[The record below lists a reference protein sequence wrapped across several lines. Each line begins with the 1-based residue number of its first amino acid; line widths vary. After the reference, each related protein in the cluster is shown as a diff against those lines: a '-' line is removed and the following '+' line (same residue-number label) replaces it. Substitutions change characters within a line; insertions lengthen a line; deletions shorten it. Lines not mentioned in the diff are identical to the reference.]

1 MIEKGT
7 SAMKKN
13 PSRSNP
19 GEPGS
24 KTGEN
29 FCRRALT
36 IFLILSGFFLPIFA
50 GQPLEIIHAEKT
62 TASREAQFLDS
73 LIAEMTI
80 EEKLGQLA
88 QYRWNWRDD
97 TVKKQYR
104 QYIREGKVGSFLGV
118 AGVERTRE
126 LQRLAVE
133 ELRLK
138 IPLLFAEDVIHGW
151 RTTFP
156 VPLAEASS
164 WDPEIVE
171 RSARIAAIEAS
182 AMGLHWTFAPMVDI
196 ARDPRWG
203 RIVEG
208 SGEDPFL
215 GAVMAAARVRGFQGN
230 DLSAPNTLLAC
241 AKHFAAY
248 GGAEGGRDYNV
259 VDISERTLREIYLPP
274 FQTAV
279 QAGVGS
285 IMGAFNEIGGV
296 PMHASDWLVNGVL
309 RDEWGFDGIV
319 ISDYTAVEELQ
330 PHGVA
335 ANRAAAGILALTAG
349 VDIDMVSGIYAHD
362 LPEMVRQGKLDET
375 LVNQTVLRVL
385 EAKYRLGLF
394 DDPYRYHDVE
404 REKTSLLTPEHIAA
418 AQEMARKSIV
428 LLKNENEM
436 LPLSKNLKTLA
447 VIGSLANDRRAPLG
461 PWAGY
466 ADTNRVV
473 TILGGI
479 RSAVSPET
487 NITYTP
493 GYDLQN
499 FSDNGGFAE
508 ALQLAKQADAVV
520 LVLGER
526 ANMSGEAANRA
537 DIGLPGEQEA
547 LAKTIRDTSK
557 PLVVVLMNGRPLAI
571 PWLAENVPAIL
582 ETWFLGVQMGTAVAD
597 VLFGDY
603 NPGGK
608 LPVTFPRATGQIPIY
623 YNHKNTGRPPKAAE
637 HYTSKYLD
645 LPWTPQY
652 PFGYG
657 LSYTRFE
664 YGAPRLSAPEM
675 KLNDTLT
682 VEVKVT
688 NTGKRPGDEVAQLY
702 IQDEVASVT
711 RPVKQLRGFR
721 RIHIEPGETQTVT
734 FQLTFEDLAFY
745 NQEMKWVVEPG
756 FFKVFVGGNSVEV
769 QEARF
774 GVVD

>member
-1 MIEKGT
+1 M
-7 SAMKKN
+7 N
-13 PSRSNP
+13 P
-19 GEPGS
+19 
-24 KTGEN
+24 
-29 FCRRALT
+29 RRT
-36 IFLILSGFFLPIFA
+36 LILIILILLFPGFRNFFAQTAESGNAP
-50 GQPLEIIHAEKT
+50 AESSAANMQELVKRLL
-62 TASREAQFLDS
+62 SH
-73 LIAEMTI
+73 MTL

-88 QYRWNWRDD
+88 QYRWNWRDEAI
-97 TVKKQYR
+97 QEQSR
-104 QYIREGKVGSFLGV
+104 QFIREGRVGSFLGIS
-118 AGVERTRE
+118 GVERTRE

-133 ELRLK
+133 ESRLK

-156 VPLAEASS
+156 VPLAEAGS
-164 WDPEIVE
+164 WDPEAVE

-208 SGEDPFL
+208 SGEDPYL
-215 GAVMAAARVRGFQGN
+215 GSVMAAARVRGFSRGD

-259 VDISERTLREIYLPP
+259 VDISERTLREIYLEP
-274 FQTAV
+274 FRAAV
-279 QAGVGS
+279 QAGAGS
-285 IMGAFNEIGGV
+285 IMSAFNEVNGV
-296 PMHASDWLVNGVL
+296 PMTANGWMINDIL
-309 RDEWGFDGIV
+309 RGEWGFAGLV
-319 ISDYTAVEELQ
+319 VSDYTAVAELQ

-335 ANRAAAGILALTAG
+335 ANRAEAGVLALTAG
-349 VDIDMVSGIYAHD
+349 VDIDMVSGIYGND
-362 LPEMVRQGKLDET
+362 LGELVRQGKLDEA
-375 LVNQTVLRVL
+375 LVDQAVTRVL

-394 DDPYRYHDVE
+394 DDPYHYHDPE
-404 REKTSLLTPEHIAA
+404 REKNSLLTPEHIAA
-418 AQEMARKSIV
+418 AREMARKSIV
-428 LLKNENEM
+428 LLKNEKEI
-436 LPLSKNLKTLA
+436 LPLSKNLKTVA
-447 VIGSLANDRRAPLG
+447 VIGALANNRRAPLG

-487 NITYTP
+487 NIQYAP
-493 GYDLQN
+493 GYDLQT
-499 FSDNGGFAE
+499 FSGKDGFAE
-508 ALQLAKQADAVV
+508 AVQLAKQTDAVV

-547 LAKTIRDTSK
+547 LAKTIRDTGK
-557 PLVVVLMNGRPLAI
+557 PLVVVLISGRPLAI

-597 VLFGDY
+597 VLFGDH

-623 YNHKNTGRPPKAAE
+623 YNHKNTGRPPKAEE
-637 HYTSKYLD
+637 HYTSKYID
-645 LPWTPQY
+645 LPWTPQF

-657 LSYTRFE
+657 LSYTTFE
-664 YGAPRLSAPEM
+664 YGAPRLSASEM
-675 KLNDTLT
+675 KRDDTLT
-682 VEVKVT
+682 VEVNVT

-711 RPVKQLRGFR
+711 RPAKQLHGFR
-721 RIHIEPGETQTVT
+721 RIHLEPGETQTVT
-734 FQLTFEDLAFY
+734 FRLAFEDLAFY
-745 NQEMKWVVEPG
+745 DQEMRWVVEPG
-756 FFKVFVGGNSVEV
+756 FFKVLVGGNSVEV

-774 GVVD
+774 EVRSGKL